1 MFALLDVTEETEDG
15 RVFHPTQIRS
25 SRVLDA
31 EKLGALLAELRDTLT
46 ANNKDKTML
55 SEILKH
61 LDGHDALYDF
71 ADAIVQVRLKMTREM
86 YREELQRLNNMGS
99 LSNVQQEDFN
109 ILTGDVEALTRVM
122 AFYGFDEENEDA

>member
-1 MFALLDVTEETEDG
+1 
-15 RVFHPTQIRS
+15 
-25 SRVLDA
+25 
-31 EKLGALLAELRDTLT
+31 
-46 ANNKDKTML
+46 ML

-99 LSNVQQEDFN
+99 LSNAQQEDFN
-109 ILTGDVEALTRVM
+109 ILTGDVEALTRVINLH
-122 AFYGFDEENEDA
+122 GFDEENEDD

>member
-1 MFALLDVTEETEDG
+1 
-15 RVFHPTQIRS
+15 
-25 SRVLDA
+25 
-31 EKLGALLAELRDTLT
+31 
-46 ANNKDKTML
+46 ML

-86 YREELQRLNNMGS
+86 YREELQRLNNMGA

-109 ILTGDVEALTRVM
+109 ELTGDVEALTRVLN
-122 AFYGFDEENEDA
+122 FYGFDEENEDD

>member
-1 MFALLDVTEETEDG
+1 
-15 RVFHPTQIRS
+15 
-25 SRVLDA
+25 
-31 EKLGALLAELRDTLT
+31 
-46 ANNKDKTML
+46 ML
-55 SEILKH
+55 SEVLKH

-109 ILTGDVEALTRVM
+109 DLTGDVEALTRVLN
-122 AFYGFDEENEDA
+122 FYGFDEEYEDE

>member
-1 MFALLDVTEETEDG
+1 
-15 RVFHPTQIRS
+15 
-25 SRVLDA
+25 
-31 EKLGALLAELRDTLT
+31 
-46 ANNKDKTML
+46 ML
-55 SEILKH
+55 SEIIKH

-109 ILTGDVEALTRVM
+109 ELTGDVEALTRVV
-122 AFYGFDEENEDA
+122 AFYGFDEEYEDE

>member
-1 MFALLDVTEETEDG
+1 
-15 RVFHPTQIRS
+15 
-25 SRVLDA
+25 
-31 EKLGALLAELRDTLT
+31 
-46 ANNKDKTML
+46 ML

-86 YREELQRLNNMGS
+86 YREERQRLNNMRS

-109 ILTGDVEALTRVM
+109 ILTGHVEALTQVLK
-122 AFYGFDEENEDA
+122 FYGFDEENEDA